1 METILL
7 KNINN
12 PNSADI
18 SEYKN
23 IGGYRSLEKALAMEP
38 QEVIDEVKRAGLRGR
53 GGAGFP
59 VAMKW
64 TFAAAD
70 P

>member
-1 METILL
+1 MEKILL
-7 KNINN
+7 KNIEN

-18 SEYKN
+18 AEYMKA
-23 IGGYRSLEKALAMEP
+23 GGYQGLPKALGMQPKEII
-38 QEVIDEVKRAGLRGR
+38 EEVKKAGLRGR

-64 TFAAAD
+64 TFASAD